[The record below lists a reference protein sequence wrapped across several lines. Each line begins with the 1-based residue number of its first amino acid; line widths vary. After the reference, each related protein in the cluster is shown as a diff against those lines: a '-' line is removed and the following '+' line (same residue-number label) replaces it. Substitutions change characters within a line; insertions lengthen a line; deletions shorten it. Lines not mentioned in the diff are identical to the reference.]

1 MAHHGSPLF
10 EAYTRNLRRL
20 YWSEFI
26 DQQMESTRSS
36 TFRASLVHDPLP
48 DKDNLAS
55 AFEYHRHR
63 ITLPSSE

>member
-26 DQQMESTRSS
+26 DQQMENTRAA

-48 DKDNLAS
+48 EKDNLAP

-63 ITLPSSE
+63 TTLPSTE